1 MKILVFDDKQEKLTA
16 KIAKTGKSG
25 KAVVSIRDES
35 SILNDEFIDSL
46 WEIQSNIE
54 HSILMIKLCLNDDVV
69 FSPQQDSQITEIKE
83 IVQESLKAIKNSL
96 QHMGNDEHVKALNDL
111 RYGGHLIKN
120 TLAKIRRKKITY

>member
-1 MKILVFDDKQEKLTA
+1 MENKERFR
-16 KIAKTGKSG
+16 
-25 KAVVSIRDES
+25 KANSIVAELIIELEAHLS
-35 SILNDEFIDSL
+35 NEIILNDEFIDSL

>member
-1 MKILVFDDKQEKLTA
+1 VENKERFR
-16 KIAKTGKSG
+16 
-25 KAVVSIRDES
+25 KANSIVAELIIELEAHLS
-35 SILNDEFIDSL
+35 NEIILNDEFIDSL